1 MKNLLTIFLHNCLLY
16 AVVLVFT
23 VYATHILTDFSNP
36 VNSIR
41 FLLLSAIICTIIT
54 IFLYLFFSVK
64 QHFTLFLTVC
74 IILAGGL
81 LFYVIDFA
89 IHMISPEFGESLYF
103 SLELHFISQQR
114 RQNTTLLPI
123 GYQNIYLIS
132 CGILLAI
139 VLGEVLKTLIL
150 FLRNKPHTV

>member
-1 MKNLLTIFLHNCLLY
+1 MKNLLAIFLQNSLLY
-16 AVVLVFT
+16 AVVLTFT
-23 VYATHILTDFSNP
+23 VYTTHILTDFSNP
-36 VNSIR
+36 LNSIR
-41 FLLLSAIICTIIT
+41 YLLFSAIICTIIT
-54 IFLYLFFSVK
+54 VFFYWFFSVK
-64 QHFTLFLTVC
+64 QHYTLFLTVC

-81 LFYVIDFA
+81 LFYVIDFG

-103 SLELHFISQQR
+103 SLELHSISRQR
-114 RQNTTLLPI
+114 RLNTTLHPI

-139 VLGEVLKTLIL
+139 VLGGILKALIL